1 MCVCVTGD
9 MKKLVI
15 LLLFISIWVIVS
27 GFVCCQRPAVVN
39 IGAIFTFDSVIGK
52 AAKPA
57 MEAALSDVNNDS
69 RIRTKLKL
77 LMGDVNSS
85 VFLGTIDAF
94 QLVEKEVVAIIGPQV
109 SGIAHMI
116 SSIANGLQVPLISYA
131 ATDPTLS
138 ALQFP
143 FFVRTTQSDSYQ
155 MAAMADLVDF
165 FRWKEVIVVGVDDD
179 YGRNGIAALEE
190 ELNKKMAKISY
201 KLMLCNPL
209 DESEVMDKLNKSKL
223 LGSRVYVVHVNPDPK
238 LTIFTVAQKLQM
250 MTDTYTWLAT
260 DWLSATLDS
269 FPPTKKTSLG
279 FLQGVVGLRQH
290 TPESSQKR
298 AFMSRWKR
306 MQQKGSASSEL
317 NTYGL
322 QAYDT
327 VWLVAYAI
335 DRLLDEHKN
344 ITFSP
349 NSKILHVNI
358 SGLQIEKL
366 KVFTGGNDLLDI
378 VLQTNFTGLSGQ
390 IQFNQDRNV
399 FSGGY
404 DVLNI
409 DGVSI
414 RTVGYW
420 SNAAGFSLSPPEAR
434 KGKQD
439 INCCRD
445 QRLHNIT
452 WPGGK
457 SKTPRGWVI
466 AVDERPLRIGVPYRA
481 SFTDFVTEVP
491 GSHKI
496 KGYCI
501 DVFVKAL
508 ELVPY
513 HVPYMFHPFGN
524 GRSNPKYD
532 ALVKMVAADVFDAA
546 VGDIAIVTNRT
557 KIVDFSQPYASTG
570 LVIVAPI
577 LNSKSSAWVFLKPFS
592 TEMWCVTAASFVVI
606 AVVIW
611 VLEHRV
617 NDDFRGPPR
626 RQLVTMFLFS
636 FSTLSKTNKETTVSP
651 LGKLV
656 MVVWLFLLMVIT
668 ASYTASLTSILTIQ
682 QLSSPITG
690 IESLIASQWPIGY
703 QTGSF
708 AYDYL
713 SENLYIARSRLVP
726 LGSPEEYES
735 ALRRGPSD
743 GGVAAIV
750 DELPYVDLFL
760 SSQKD
765 FGIIGQ
771 PFTRGGWGFAFQ
783 RESPLALDISTA
795 ILKLSEDGEL
805 QKIYEKWFCKMGC
818 HGEKKHGNEPNQLNL
833 TSFWGLYILCGAFA
847 LTAFFVF
854 LLRMVRQ
861 FVRYK
866 RRQSLS
872 SSPSSVS
879 SSTRC
884 SHVIYHFF
892 NFIDEKE
899 EAIKKMFNHCE
910 HPHPQANP

>member
-1 MCVCVTGD
+1 
-9 MKKLVI
+9 MKELVI
-15 LLLFISIWVIVS
+15 LRLFVSIWVIVN

-69 RIRTKLKL
+69 RIRTKLNL
-77 LMGDVNSS
+77 LMDDVNSS
-85 VFLGTIDAF
+85 VFLGSIDAF

-201 KLMLCNPL
+201 KLMLCNQL
-209 DESEVMDKLNKSKL
+209 DESEVMDKLSKSKL

-238 LTIFTVAQKLQM
+238 LRIFTVAQKLQM

-279 FLQGVVGLRQH
+279 FLQGVVGFRQH

-335 DRLLDEHKN
+335 DRFLDEHKN

-349 NSKILHVNI
+349 NSKILHMKI

-366 KVFTGGNDLLDI
+366 KVFTGGNDLRDI

-420 SNAAGFSLSPPEAR
+420 SNAAGFSVSPPDAR

-439 INCCRD
+439 SNCCLD

-466 AVDERPLRIGVPYRA
+466 AVDERPLRIGVPNRA
-481 SFTDFVTEVP
+481 SFTDFVTEVHV
-491 GSHKI
+491 SHKI

-501 DVFVKAL
+501 DVFLKAL

-513 HVPYMFHPFGN
+513 HVPYMFQPFGN

-532 ALVKMVAADVFDAA
+532 DLVKMVAADVFDAA

-577 LNSKSSAWVFLKPFS
+577 RNSKSSAWVFLKPF
-592 TEMWCVTAASFVVI
+592 TAEMWCVTAASFVII

-626 RQLVTMFLFS
+626 RQLVTMFMFS
-636 FSTLSKTNKETTVSP
+636 FSTLFKTNKETTESP

-690 IESLIASQWPIGY
+690 IESLIASHWPIGY

-708 AYDYL
+708 AYNYL
-713 SENLYIARSRLVP
+713 SETLYIARSRLVP

-735 ALRRGPSD
+735 ALRRGPGD

-750 DELPYVDLFL
+750 DELPYVELFL

-783 RESPLALDISTA
+783 RENPLALDISTA
-795 ILKLSEDGEL
+795 ILKLSENGEL

-833 TSFWGLYILCGAFA
+833 SSFWGLYILCGAFA
-847 LTAFFVF
+847 LTALVVF

-866 RRQSLS
+866 RRQLRS
-872 SSPSSVS
+872 SSPSSIS

-892 NFIDEKE
+892 DFIDEKE
-899 EAIKKMFNHCE
+899 EAIKKMFNQCE